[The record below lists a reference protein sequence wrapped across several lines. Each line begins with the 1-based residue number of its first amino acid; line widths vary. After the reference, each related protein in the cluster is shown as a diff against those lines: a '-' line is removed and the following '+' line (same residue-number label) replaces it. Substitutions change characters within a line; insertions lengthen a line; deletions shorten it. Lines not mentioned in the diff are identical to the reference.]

1 MSELSE
7 AFQKKWD
14 SVKLKMLAMTVAGA
28 SFLTPMNSFS
38 HENSKEDNTSVK
50 TELVTQKQAIT
61 NDSISIF
68 QTDSLAQNQTIAKD
82 STSTIHFEDA
92 RLQKAADKMI
102 KTPTGAKVLNEL
114 SKLGIDAKIDDSI
127 AEDLGG
133 AYFQGK
139 KAILIRSSCS
149 DALIASI
156 LIHEGT
162 HAIQAARGCKLTPGL
177 DAQSYFNLNK
187 AMEADAMK
195 NQVMAAY
202 ELKLQGD
209 ASVYN
214 AFKTE
219 HRSYCNDYETLYD
232 SCKNNTDSLQ
242 RGTFFNYYKDKNY
255 IKTYENRYLEAL
267 QTFEKASK
275 KGNVAGCFQI
285 HLSENDIINKAC
297 CFDGETYM
305 QPGDSTI
312 LASSQCNFIQKS
324 TYKYLQS
331 IAKDFD
337 KKVANDFIA
346 KQDHSFENFYVV
358 DLKGN
363 VKQEPT
369 NLATKTETIAKNDS
383 ISTLSLYVN
392 KQFAR

>member
-1 MSELSE
+1 MGELSN
-7 AFQKKWD
+7 AFQRNWD
-14 SVKLKMLAMTVAGA
+14 KIRLKMLAMTVAGA
-28 SFLTPMNSFS
+28 SLLSPMNAFAQ
-38 HENSKEDNTSVK
+38 ENSKEDSSNIK
-50 TELVTQKQAIT
+50 TELVTQK
-61 NDSISIF
+61 
-68 QTDSLAQNQTIAKD
+68 TDSVTD
-82 STSTIHFEDA
+82 SVSTIHFDDA
-92 RLQKAADKMI
+92 RLQKAADKML

-114 SKLGIDAKIDDSI
+114 SKLGISAKIDDSI

-162 HAIQAARGCKLTPGL
+162 HAIQAAHGCKLTPAL

-214 AFKTE
+214 AFKSE
-219 HRSYCNDYETLYD
+219 HSSYCKNYEALYD

-242 RGTFFNYYKDKNY
+242 RETFFNYYKDKNY

-267 QTFEKASK
+267 NTFEGCAK
-275 KGNVAGCFQI
+275 KGEVSGCFQL
-285 HLSENDIINKAC
+285 HLSENDIIKKAC
-297 CFDGETYM
+297 LFDGKTYM
-305 QPGDSTI
+305 QSGDSTI
-312 LASSQCNFIQKS
+312 LASSQCNFVQKS
-324 TYKYLQS
+324 TYKSLKS
-331 IAKDFD
+331 LSTSFD
-337 KKVANDFIA
+337 KKVEKDPLA
-346 KQDHSFENFYVV
+346 KQDHSFENFYIV
-358 DLKGN
+358 DSKGN
-363 VKQEPT
+363 IKQEPT
-369 NLATKTETIAKNDS
+369 NLATKTNNIAKNDS
-383 ISTLSLYVN
+383 IAPLSVYLN
-392 KQFAR
+392 NQHAR